1 LSYKGVVKVVSPK
14 EVINELLV
22 DVFNH
27 ILSIEADVL
36 KQKGVRLSMTEVHVL
51 EAVRNV
57 DIPTMGNVAHKLRV
71 TLGTLTTSVNVLVKK
86 GHLTRERDESD
97 RRKVYLKL
105 TDSAFNVLKI
115 HDAFHDE
122 MISSLFK
129 DLDLEKDEVL
139 MKSLENISQYFKQR
153 Y

>member
-1 LSYKGVVKVVSPK
+1 MVSPK

-27 ILSIEADVL
+27 ILSIESGVL
-36 KQKGVRLSMTEVHVL
+36 KQRGVKISMTEVHVL

-57 DIPTMGNVAHKLRV
+57 STPTMGNVAAKLRV

-86 GHLTRERDESD
+86 GYIQRERDESD

-105 TDSAFNVLKI
+105 TDIAHNVLKI
-115 HDAFHDE
+115 HDEFHDE
-122 MISSLFK
+122 MIASLFN
-129 DLDLEKDEVL
+129 DLDIEKDEVL
-139 MKSLENISQYFKQR
+139 MKSLENISQYFKEH

>member
-1 LSYKGVVKVVSPK
+1 VVSPK

-27 ILSIEADVL
+27 ILSIEADIL
-36 KQKGVRLSMTEVHVL
+36 RQKGVRLSMTEVHVL

-57 DIPTMGNVAHKLRV
+57 ETPTMGNVAHKLRV

-86 GHLTRERDESD
+86 GHIIRERDESD

-105 TDSAFNVLKI
+105 TDTAHHVLKI
-115 HDAFHDE
+115 HDDFHDD
-122 MISSLFK
+122 MVDSLFK
-129 DLDLEKDEVL
+129 DLQLEKDEVL

>member
-1 LSYKGVVKVVSPK
+1 VVSPK

-36 KQKGVRLSMTEVHVL
+36 KQRGVKISMTEVHVL
-51 EAVRNV
+51 EAIKNSQ
-57 DIPTMGNVAHKLRV
+57 IPTMGSVAQKLRV
-71 TLGTLTTSVNVLVKK
+71 TLGTLTTSINVLVRKNYVV
-86 GHLTRERDESD
+86 RYRDESD

-105 TDSAFNVLKI
+105 SDSALEVLKV
-115 HDAFHDE
+115 HDE
-122 MISSLFK
+122 FHNEMVSSLFK
-129 DLDLEKDEVL
+129 DLELEKDEVL
-139 MKSLENISQYFKQR
+139 MKSLENISRYFKEH

>member
-1 LSYKGVVKVVSPK
+1 MVSPK

-27 ILSIEADVL
+27 ILSIENDIL
-36 KQKGVRLSMTEVHVL
+36 KKRGVKLSMTEIHVL
-51 EAVRNV
+51 EAIRNSE
-57 DIPTMGNVAHKLRV
+57 IPTMGNVAHRLRV
-71 TLGTLTTSVNVLVKK
+71 TLGTLTTSVNVLVRKNYVY
-86 GHLTRERDESD
+86 RYRDEAD

-105 TDSAFNVLKI
+105 YDIAFDVLKV
-115 HDAFHDE
+115 HDE
-122 MISSLFK
+122 FHNEMVSSLFK
-129 DLDLEKDEVL
+129 DLELEKDEVL

>member
-1 LSYKGVVKVVSPK
+1 MVSPK

-36 KQKGVRLSMTEVHVL
+36 KQRGVKISMTEVHVL
-51 EAVRNV
+51 EAIKNSQ
-57 DIPTMGNVAHKLRV
+57 IPTMGSVAQKLRV
-71 TLGTLTTSVNVLVKK
+71 TLGTLTTSINVLVRKNYVF
-86 GHLTRERDESD
+86 RYRDESD

-105 TDSAFNVLKI
+105 SDSALEVLKV
-115 HDAFHDE
+115 HDE
-122 MISSLFK
+122 FHNEMVSSLFK
-129 DLDLEKDEVL
+129 DLELEKDEVL
-139 MKSLENISQYFKQR
+139 MKSLENISRYFKEH

>member
-1 LSYKGVVKVVSPK
+1 VVSPK

-36 KQKGVRLSMTEVHVL
+36 KQRGVKISMTEVHVL
-51 EAVRNV
+51 EAIKNSQ
-57 DIPTMGNVAHKLRV
+57 IPTMGSVAQKLRV
-71 TLGTLTTSVNVLVKK
+71 TLGTLTTSINVLVRKNYVV
-86 GHLTRERDESD
+86 RYRDESD

-105 TDSAFNVLKI
+105 SDSALQVLKV
-115 HDAFHDE
+115 HDE
-122 MISSLFK
+122 FHNEMVSSLFK
-129 DLDLEKDEVL
+129 DLELEKDEVL
-139 MKSLENISQYFKQR
+139 MKSLENISQYFKEH

>member
-1 LSYKGVVKVVSPK
+1 MVSPK

-22 DVFNH
+22 DVFNQ

-36 KQKGVRLSMTEVHVL
+36 KKRGVKISMTEVHVL
-51 EAVRNV
+51 EAIRNTKV
-57 DIPTMGNVAHKLRV
+57 PTMGNVAQKLRV
-71 TLGTLTTSVNVLVKK
+71 TLGTLTTSINVLVRKNFVF
-86 GHLTRERDESD
+86 RYRDEAD

-105 TDSAFNVLKI
+105 NESANDVLKV
-115 HDAFHDE
+115 HDEFHDE
-122 MISSLFK
+122 MVTSLFK
-129 DLDLEKDEVL
+129 DLELEKEEVL